1 MPRSLEQIVSVLE
14 TLAPPQLAESWDNTG
29 LLIGPSK
36 RRTVSKI
43 MLTIDLTEAVLAE
56 AVAKKVQMIVAYHPP
71 IFKPLTSLNASDIA
85 TRCIES
91 AIAVYSPHTALDAAE
106 GGVNDWLAEAFD
118 LTEATCSSIEPA
130 TEGEALCK
138 VVVFVPPDHVEAMRQ
153 ELSIAGAGRIGDY
166 SECSYE
172 LQGSGTFLG
181 GASTHPTVGKA
192 GRLEKVGEVRLEMVC
207 PNVGWLL
214 QEVEAAIGRAHP
226 YEQPAWDLYPLQ
238 PRPRL
243 GRGQGRELNLA
254 RPLSLK
260 QAVARIKKHLGL
272 EHLRVA
278 AAEGHRRGA
287 VIGQIMLCAGAGGSV
302 FGSHAAD
309 LYWTGEMRHHDV
321 LAANRRG
328 TSVVL
333 TEHTH
338 SERPYLPTF
347 RRRLS
352 RELGPSVKV
361 LLSRK
366 DTEPLKVV

>member
-1 MPRSLEQIVSVLE
+1 MSKPLDQIISALE
-14 TLAPPQLAESWDNTG
+14 TLAPPELAESWDNTG
-29 LLIGPSK
+29 LLIGPSN

-71 IFKPLTSLNASDIA
+71 IFKPISSLGASDIA

-118 LTEATCSSIEPA
+118 LGGGTCRSIQPA
-130 TEGEALCK
+130 TDGEALCK
-138 VVVFVPPDHVEAMRQ
+138 VVVFVPPDHVEAMRR
-153 ELSIAGAGRIGDY
+153 ELSNAGAGRIGDY

-172 LQGSGTFLG
+172 LKGSGTFLG
-181 GASTHPTVGKA
+181 GASTRPTVGEA
-192 GRLEKVGEVRLEMVC
+192 GRLEKVNEVRLEMIC
-207 PNVGWLL
+207 PNAGWLL
-214 QEVEAAIGRAHP
+214 QEVAEAIGRAHP
-226 YEQPAWDLYPLQ
+226 YEEPAWDLYPLQ
-238 PRPRL
+238 PRPHP

-260 QAVARIKKHLGL
+260 QAVERIKKHLGL

-287 VIGQIMLCAGAGGSV
+287 VIEQIMLCAGAGGSV
-302 FGSHAAD
+302 LGGHTAD
-309 LYWTGEMRHHDV
+309 LFWTGEMRHHDV

-328 TSVVL
+328 TSVIL

-352 RELGPSVKV
+352 KELGASVKV

-366 DTEPLKVV
+366 DAEPLRIL